1 MPESGEPAELLHKR
15 FARDSAVL
23 RDTSAGHPFVQD
35 VPPLDI
41 TATRIRSLLAA
52 GRNPR
57 HLLPDA
63 VLDVIHER
71 GLYLAGN

>member
-1 MPESGEPAELLHKR
+1 MPESGRPAELLR
-15 FARDSAVL
+15 ERLTDSATAL
-23 RDTSAGHPFVQD
+23 RRMQAGRTLMQD

-41 TATRIRSLLAA
+41 TATRIRSLLGA

-57 HLLPDA
+57 YLLPDA

-71 GLYLAGN
+71 GLYLASS